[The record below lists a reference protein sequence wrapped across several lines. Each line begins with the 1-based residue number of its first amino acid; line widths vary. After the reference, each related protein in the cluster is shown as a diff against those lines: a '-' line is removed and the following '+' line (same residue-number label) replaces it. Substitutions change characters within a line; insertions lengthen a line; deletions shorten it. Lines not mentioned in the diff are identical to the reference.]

1 MAGPPVLLVNRAT
14 TDWGVT
20 PEALAGALQRFID
33 EHLYGVWGTAGTVEV
48 APELRPGCWGM
59 VFLDHADQA
68 QALGYHDL
76 TPDGLPLGKVFVQ
89 PTLADG
95 QRVSAT
101 ASHELAEMLLDPA
114 LNEKVQA
121 SDGTIYA
128 FEICDPVEGS
138 EFTVD
143 GVALSSFVYPAWFQ
157 EYWAPGSVRF
167 DHLGVL
173 TRPFELLPHGYM
185 PVMKNGAWS
194 RVFGSL
200 STEATHKDRDLRGRR
215 RERRGRPLHRSTSK

>member
-20 PEALAGALQRFID
+20 PDALARALQRFID
-33 EHLYGVWGTAGTVEV
+33 EHLYSVWGTACTVDV
-48 APELRPGCWGM
+48 APELRPGCWGV

-76 TPDGLPLGKVFVQ
+76 TPDGLPLGKVFIQ
-89 PTLADG
+89 TTLADG
-95 QRVSAT
+95 QKVSVT
-101 ASHELAEMLLDPA
+101 AAHELAEMLLDPA
-114 LNEKVQA
+114 LNEKVPA

-138 EFTVD
+138 EFAID
-143 GVALSSFVYPAWFQ
+143 GVPLASFVYPAWFQ

-167 DHLGVL
+167 DHLGAL

-185 PVMKNGAWS
+185 PIFKNGAWS

-200 STEATHKDRDLRGRR
+200 STESLHKDRDPRGRR
-215 RERRGRPLHRSTSK
+215 RERRGRPLHRSTGK